1 VTAPSKVAIV
11 PEDHGPEQSRAPVR
25 EHEHPRLGW
34 IRAPRIRIGSSH
46 VPVWIVLVAAFAV
59 SRLVSTGIL
68 ALLWATTQ
76 GQWFAHYDGGTDFWG
91 YLQSWDVQWY
101 HRVAFEWYPLELPID
116 ANGDVKQNTWA
127 FFPVFPAIVRGVMFL
142 SGGDYFVV
150 ATVVATV
157 FGLLATLAL
166 HRLLVQHFAPA
177 QALWGALFFAF
188 GPMSWMLQLAYAESA
203 FLFFLF
209 CAMAAMVSRRYLI
222 MIPFALVASFT
233 HPGALALA
241 AALGLQGI
249 FRLVRRQPIRWH
261 EWLTAGLAILVI
273 TAAALFWPVL
283 IAQLTGDPSGYFDT
297 ELGWWRQY
305 LGRVIFVPWTPF
317 FLLYGSLWGVS
328 GMALV
333 VCVLG
338 LVIFWLTRPSTRAI
352 GVDLWTFTV
361 MYIAYVTAVFLPT
374 QSLIRMLLPLS
385 PLLGHPALSRTP
397 RRRWTVLLVG
407 ALPVQAFAIFWL
419 WVVYPP

>member
-1 VTAPSKVAIV
+1 MI
-11 PEDHGPEQSRAPVR
+11 
-25 EHEHPRLGW
+25 
-34 IRAPRIRIGSSH
+34 
-46 VPVWIVLVAAFAV
+46 
-59 SRLVSTGIL
+59 
-68 ALLWATTQ
+68 
-76 GQWFAHYDGGTDFWG
+76 
-91 YLQSWDVQWY
+91 
-101 HRVAFEWYPLELPID
+101 
-116 ANGDVKQNTWA
+116 
-127 FFPVFPAIVRGVMFL
+127 
-142 SGGDYFVV
+142 V
-150 ATVVATV
+150 ATVS
-157 FGLLATLAL
+157 GLLATLAL
-166 HRLLVQHFAPA
+166 HRLLVQHFAPS

-188 GPMSWMLQLAYAESA
+188 GPMSWMLQLAYAEST

-209 CAMAAMVSRRYLI
+209 CAIAAMVSRRYLI

-261 EWLTAGLAILVI
+261 EWLTAGLAIVAI

-317 FLLYGSLWGVS
+317 FLLYGSLWGVW
-328 GMALV
+328 GLLLV
-333 VCVLG
+333 AFVLAA
-338 LVIFWLTRPSTRAI
+338 VAFWLTRRSTRAI
-352 GVDLWTFTV
+352 GVDLWTYTV
-361 MYIAYVTAVFLPT
+361 MYIAYLTAVFLPT

-385 PLLGHPALSRTP
+385 PLLGHPALSRT
-397 RRRWTVLLVG
+397 RRRAWTVLLVG
-407 ALPVQAFAIFWL
+407 ALPLQAFSVFWL

>member
-1 VTAPSKVAIV
+1 MTAEKQVADVPGARV
-11 PEDHGPEQSRAPVR
+11 PEAQRAPVR

-34 IRAPRIRIGSSH
+34 IPAPRIRIGGRYL
-46 VPVWIVLVAAFAV
+46 PVWVVLMAAFAA
-59 SRLVSTGIL
+59 SRLVSTGVL

-76 GQWFAHYDGGTDFWG
+76 GQWFAHYDGGSDFWG

-116 ANGDVKQNTWA
+116 VNGDVKQNTWA
-127 FFPVFPAIVRGVMFL
+127 FFPVFPAIVRGLMAVT
-142 SGGDYFVV
+142 GGDYFVV
-150 ATVVATV
+150 ATIVATV

-166 HRLLVQHFAPA
+166 HRLLVQHFAPT

-188 GPMSWMLQLAYAESA
+188 GPMSWILQLAYAESA

-233 HPGALALA
+233 HPGTLALA

-261 EWLTAGLAILVI
+261 EWLTVGLAIFAI

-317 FLLYGSLWGVS
+317 FLLYGSLWGMS
-328 GMALV
+328 GMLLV
-333 VCVLG
+333 ACVLG
-338 LVIFWLTRPSTRAI
+338 RGDLLADPPLDPRDRRRPL
-352 GVDLWTFTV
+352 DLHRHV
-361 MYIAYVTAVFLPT
+361 HRVRDRGLPADAEPDPDAAAAVAPA
-374 QSLIRMLLPLS
+374 RS
-385 PLLGHPALSRTP
+385 PWPVANAAT
-397 RRRWTVLLVG
+397 RWTVLLVG
-407 ALPVQAFAIFWL
+407 IPLQAFAVFWL

>member
-1 VTAPSKVAIV
+1 MTAQQQVAL
-11 PEDHGPEQSRAPVR
+11 GAPVR

-34 IRAPRIRIGSSH
+34 ITVPRVRIGGRH
-46 VPVWIVLVAAFAV
+46 VPVWVLLLGVFAA
-59 SRLVSTGIL
+59 SRLVSTGLL

-76 GQWFAHYDGGTDFWG
+76 GQWFAHYDGGSDFWG
-91 YLQSWDVQWY
+91 YLQSWDVLWY

-116 ANGDVKQNTWA
+116 VNGDVKQNTWA
-127 FFPVFPAIVRGVMFL
+127 FFPVFPAIVRGLMAVT
-142 SGGDYFVV
+142 GGDYFVV

-157 FGLLATLAL
+157 FGALATLAL
-166 HRLLVQHFAPA
+166 HRLLAQHFAPT
-177 QALWGALFFAF
+177 QAFWGALFFAS

-233 HPGALALA
+233 HPGTLALA

-249 FRLVRRQPIRWH
+249 FRLVRKQPIRWH
-261 EWLTAGLAILVI
+261 EWLTAGLAIFAI

-317 FLLYGSLWGVS
+317 FLLYGSLWGIWGVL
-328 GMALV
+328 LV
-333 VCVLG
+333 AFVLG
-338 LVIFWLTRPSTRAI
+338 AVIFWLTRRSTRAI

-361 MYIAYVTAVFLPT
+361 MYIAYLTAVFLPT

-385 PLLGHPALSRTP
+385 PLLGHPGLSRTP

-407 ALPVQAFAIFWL
+407 ALPLQAFAIFWL

>member
-1 VTAPSKVAIV
+1 MTASQTV
-11 PEDHGPEQSRAPVR
+11 APVR

-34 IRAPRIRIGSSH
+34 IRAPRVRIGSLH
-46 VPVWIVLVAAFAV
+46 LPVWVLLLAAFAA
-59 SRLVSTGIL
+59 SRIVSTGLL
-68 ALLWATTQ
+68 ALLWAITQ
-76 GQWFAHYDGGTDFWG
+76 GQWFAHYDGGDDFWG

-101 HRVAFEWYPLELPID
+101 QRVAFEWYPLELPID

-127 FFPVFPAIVRGVMFL
+127 FFPVFPAIVRAFVAL
-142 SGGDYFVV
+142 TGGDYYVV
-150 ATVVATV
+150 ATVVATG

-166 HRLLVQHFAPA
+166 HRLLVQHFSPR

-188 GPMSWMLQLAYAESA
+188 GPMSWMLQLGYAESTY
-203 FLFFLF
+203 LFFLF

-249 FRLVRRQPIRWH
+249 FRLVRRQPIRWN
-261 EWLTAGLAILVI
+261 EWLTAGLAILVV
-273 TAAALFWPVL
+273 TAAALSWPVL

-317 FLLYGSLWGVS
+317 FLLYGSLWGVW
-328 GMALV
+328 GWLLV
-333 VCVLG
+333 AVVLAA
-338 LVIFWLTRPSTRAI
+338 VVFWLTRRSTRAI
-352 GVDLWTFTV
+352 GVDLWTYTV
-361 MYIAYVTAVFLPT
+361 MYIAYLTAVFLPT

-385 PLLGHPALSRTP
+385 PLLGHPGLTRTP
-397 RRRWTVLLVG
+397 RRAWTVLLVG